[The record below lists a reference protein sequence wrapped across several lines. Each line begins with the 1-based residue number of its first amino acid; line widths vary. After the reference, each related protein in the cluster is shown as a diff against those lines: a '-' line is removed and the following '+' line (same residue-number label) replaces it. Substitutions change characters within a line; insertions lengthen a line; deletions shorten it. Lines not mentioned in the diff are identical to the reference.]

1 MDKKQS
7 AKLMEN
13 LKKSMSMLSD
23 QTQTVTDIIEEHK
36 ESGRVPLQRGTGN
49 YPAS

>member
-1 MDKKQS
+1 
-7 AKLMEN
+7 MEN
-13 LKKSMSMLSD
+13 LKKSMSKLSD

-36 ESGRVPLQRGTGN
+36 ESVRGGPLRRGTGN